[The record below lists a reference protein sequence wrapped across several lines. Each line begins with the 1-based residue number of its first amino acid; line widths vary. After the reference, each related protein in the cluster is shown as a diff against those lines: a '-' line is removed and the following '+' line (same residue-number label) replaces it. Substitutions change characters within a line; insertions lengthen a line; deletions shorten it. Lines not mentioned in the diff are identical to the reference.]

1 VRPLSPLS
9 SSSQWRRFCGLIP
22 GLFTDRQPGLETS
35 DELTLTFASASKR
48 AYGSCWPHLRIGRAP
63 GVSASARQASASPGE
78 SRRLSRVSRRCRDSS
93 DPKARPAVTRRL
105 LLHQSTS
112 LEACYAQ
119 VTASESRCASERPP
133 SCSQAPQVPTVSLGR
148 SHTAYRRSG
157 PPASTADGHG
167 FGRCLPIPRAPDGR
181 WHAVAR

>member
-1 VRPLSPLS
+1 VPDLCSRVDRERRAEGARPDALDRCFPQPSERARNLA
-9 SSSQWRRFCGLIP
+9 RRYRLG
-22 GLFTDRQPGLETS
+22 
-35 DELTLTFASASKR
+35 
-48 AYGSCWPHLRIGRAP
+48 
-63 GVSASARQASASPGE
+63 RQALVRALGWRTTASPWQR
-78 SRRLSRVSRRCRDSS
+78 RRLRTRLRDCCVSS

-167 FGRCLPIPRAPDGR
+167 LGRCLPIPRAPDGR